1 MCMAKEEKATEIEKE
16 KRIDIVCELLIKGL
30 TTSQMFRYVSEKTKW
45 GISSRQLDN
54 YISEAKQKIRN
65 SDDSDKGF
73 EIQRAKRRLESL
85 YRKSEEIE
93 DLRECRAIIE
103 TSAKLFGWNE
113 AVKTINENIN
123 YEAGHLTDERIEE
136 IKKKLN
142 SQY

>member
-1 MCMAKEEKATEIEKE
+1 MAKEEKATDIEKE

-65 SDDSDKGF
+65 SDDNDKGF

-123 YEAGHLTDERIEE
+123 YNAGELTDERIEE
-136 IKKKLN
+136 IKNKLN

>member
-1 MCMAKEEKATEIEKE
+1 MAKEEKATEIEKE

-65 SDDSDKGF
+65 SDDRDKGF

-123 YEAGHLTDERIEE
+123 YDAGHLTDERIEE
-136 IKKKLN
+136 IKNKLN

>member
-1 MCMAKEEKATEIEKE
+1 MAKEEKATEIEKE

-65 SDDSDKGF
+65 SDDNDKGF
-73 EIQRAKRRLESL
+73 EIQRAKRRLEAL

-123 YEAGHLTDERIEE
+123 YDAGHLTDERIEE
-136 IKKKLN
+136 IKNKLN

>member
-1 MCMAKEEKATEIEKE
+1 MAKEEKATEIEKE

>member
-1 MCMAKEEKATEIEKE
+1 MAKEEKATEIEKE

-65 SDDSDKGF
+65 SEDSDKGF

-123 YEAGHLTDERIEE
+123 YDAGHLTDERIEE
-136 IKKKLN
+136 IKNKLN

>member
-1 MCMAKEEKATEIEKE
+1 MAKEEKATEIEKE

-65 SDDSDKGF
+65 SDDIDKGF

-123 YEAGHLTDERIEE
+123 YDAGHLTDERLEE
-136 IKKKLN
+136 IKNKLN

>member
-1 MCMAKEEKATEIEKE
+1 MAKEEKATEIEKE

-30 TTSQMFRYVSEKTKW
+30 TTSQMFRYGSEKTKW

>member
-1 MCMAKEEKATEIEKE
+1 MAKEEKATEIEKE

-73 EIQRAKRRLESL
+73 EIHRAKRRLESL

>member
-1 MCMAKEEKATEIEKE
+1 MAKEEKATDIEKE

-65 SDDSDKGF
+65 SDDNDKGF
-73 EIQRAKRRLESL
+73 EIQRAKRRLEAL

-93 DLRECRAIIE
+93 DIRECRAIIE

-113 AVKTINENIN
+113 ADKIDVNANIN
-123 YEAGHLTDERIEE
+123 MKTKIVFSKGAKGE
-136 IKKKLN
+136 
-142 SQY
+142 

>member
-1 MCMAKEEKATEIEKE
+1 MAKEEKATDIEKE

-65 SDDSDKGF
+65 SDDNDKGF

-103 TSAKLFGWNE
+103 TSSKLFGWNE

-123 YEAGHLTDERIEE
+123 YNAGELTDERIDE
-136 IKKKLN
+136 IKNKLN